1 MSLLVNDPEL
11 AAAYDDVRDDKS
23 ETNWVFFGLASG
35 KPDRLQVSG
44 KGSGGLSEFVQQ
56 LQADTAGWGYVRMN
70 MSNDEYSQRVKFVLV
85 PWCGEAVGVM
95 KRARLSIQI
104 SEVKNVVR
112 SYHIEV
118 PASHVHD
125 LDEADILTRLRKAGG
140 ANYDRQT
147 SAY

>member
-1 MSLLVNDPEL
+1 
-11 AAAYDDVRDDKS
+11 
-23 ETNWVFFGLASG
+23 
-35 KPDRLQVSG
+35 
-44 KGSGGLSEFVQQ
+44 
-56 LQADTAGWGYVRMN
+56 
-70 MSNDEYSQRVKFVLV
+70 
-85 PWCGEAVGVM
+85 M

-104 SEVKNVVR
+104 ADVKNIIR

-118 PASHVHD
+118 PASHKND